1 MTNILIVHYNTPK
14 LTEACVKSINK
25 TTPNCRIYIFDNS
38 DREPF
43 VNIFNNVEVLDNK
56 LGQIVDF
63 EKELKKYP
71 NRRRS
76 LGRFSKYGSFKH
88 CISVD
93 KCFDIIGDNFILLD
107 SDVLIKRDLTP
118 LYDES
123 CIFCGEVVEWSWD
136 RIIDGKKAPVH
147 KRVDPR
153 ICFINVRMAKEKG
166 IRYFDEEHMV
176 GTYYTDLD
184 SDSYDTGC
192 WFYENAH
199 KFTNKQIHSND
210 YVIHFGGGSY
220 TSSGTKCKM
229 SKEKWL
235 ETNKKYWKFVDKDKK
250 KNVIYTCLTGGYDVL
265 EDPKVVSE
273 DFNYI
278 CYTDDDTLTSDI
290 WEFRKIPDK
299 LSGLTNQLKNR
310 YIKINAHEFFPDYD
324 LSIYIDSNVE
334 LKKDVN
340 ELLNK
345 YCGDGDVFFYKH
357 PSRKCIYDEMDAVLR
372 IKKDKPENVN
382 PQRERYKKEG
392 YPEKNGLSQ
401 NNIII
406 RRHNTEN
413 CKKLM
418 TAWWEEL
425 GRGSYRDQLCL
436 FYVLWK
442 NKDLNATILDVNL
455 GNCDYFRWR
464 GVHSKKRVPP
474 KKTETTKKIPTI
486 STRDKTV
493 KRKIRKLSEN
503 SVYQLRL

>member
-1 MTNILIVHYNTPK
+1 MNILIIHYNTPE
-14 LTEACVKSINK
+14 LTSACVKSINHFNK
-25 TTPNCRIYIFDNS
+25 DVKIYIFDNS
-38 DREPF
+38 DKKPF
-43 VNIFNNVEVLDNK
+43 VNTFDNVKIIDNRK
-56 LGQIVDF
+56 GQIVNFD
-63 EKELKKYP
+63 EELKKYP
-71 NRRRS
+71 NRMKS
-76 LGRFSKYGSFKH
+76 LGRHSKFGSFKH
-88 CISVD
+88 CLSVD
-93 KCFDIIGDNFILLD
+93 KCFEIINDNFILMD
-107 SDVLIKRDLTP
+107 SDILIKRDVSE
-118 LYDES
+118 LYDDS
-123 CIFCGEVVEWSWD
+123 YIFVGEVKEWSWG
-136 RIIDGKKAPVH
+136 IIHNKQAPIH
-147 KRVDPR
+147 NRVDPR
-153 ICFINVRMAKEKG
+153 LSFINVKMAKEHG
-166 IRYFDEEHMV
+166 IRYFDEKHMD

-192 WFYENAH
+192 WFYEKSIGLNS
-199 KFTNKQIHSND
+199 KEVKIDN
-210 YVIHFGGGSY
+210 YMIHFGGASY
-220 TSSGTKCKM
+220 SSVGVKCKM
-229 SKEKWL
+229 TKEKWL
-235 ETNKKYWKFVDKDKK
+235 EKNKSLWHYIVKRKK

-290 WEFRKIPDK
+290 WEFRKIPEK
-299 LSGLTNQLKNR
+299 LSGLSNQLKNR

-418 TAWWEEL
+418 TTWWEEL

-464 GVHSKKRVPP
+464 GGHSKKRMPP
-474 KKTETTKKIPTI
+474 KKTETAKKIPTI